1 MEKGEGVTMN
11 IQEMLSKSLTAFD
24 STRDRSVQVE
34 IGPSQIGGCRRQVYH
49 QLVDTPE
56 TNPNTESLAAILGTF
71 IHSGLALSI
80 AREDPFGDNFLIEQE
95 FEYNGLK
102 GHCDL
107 YIKDQKA
114 VIDWKTTKLKSLRYF
129 PSTQQRMQVQIYG
142 YLLSANGHQVETVS
156 LVAIPRDGEMAQI
169 KVHTEP
175 YNEATALSGLAWLE
189 EVKAMAESK
198 SAPAPEKD
206 VIFCAP
212 YCSYYDATGVTGCPS
227 TRR

>member
-1 MEKGEGVTMN
+1 MN
-11 IQEMLSKSLTAFD
+11 LQEMLSKSLTAFD

-49 QLVDTPE
+49 QLVNTPV
-56 TNPNTESLAAILGTF
+56 TNPETESLAAILGTF

-95 FEYNGLK
+95 FEHNGLK

-107 YIKDQKA
+107 YIKDKKA
-114 VIDWKTTKLKSLRYF
+114 VVDWKTTKLKSLRYF
-129 PSTQQRMQVQIYG
+129 PSAQQRMQVQIYG
-142 YLLSANGHQVETVS
+142 YLVRANGHEVETVS
-156 LVAIPRDGEMAQI
+156 LVAIPRDGEMSQI
-169 KVHTEP
+169 KVHTEA
-175 YNEATALSGLAWLE
+175 YSEDMAISGLAWLDD
-189 EVKAMAESK
+189 VRAMAVSE

-206 VIFCAP
+206 AVFCSR
-212 YCSYYDATGVTGCPS
+212 YCSYYDASGEIGCPS